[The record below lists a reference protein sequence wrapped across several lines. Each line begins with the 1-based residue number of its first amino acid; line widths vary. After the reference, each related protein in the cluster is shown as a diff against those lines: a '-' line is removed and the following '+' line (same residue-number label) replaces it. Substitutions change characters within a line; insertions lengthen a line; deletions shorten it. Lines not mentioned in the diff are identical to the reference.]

1 MVQGNREDGL
11 ELMKSMY
18 VWKCRRKLVSMY
30 RNTYIENKKK
40 FDFNVGYSFLEYFK
54 SLTET
59 F

>member
-30 RNTYIENKKK
+30 RNTYIENKK
-40 FDFNVGYSFLEYFK
+40 NLILMLVIVFLNI
-54 SLTET
+54 LNH
-59 F
+59 